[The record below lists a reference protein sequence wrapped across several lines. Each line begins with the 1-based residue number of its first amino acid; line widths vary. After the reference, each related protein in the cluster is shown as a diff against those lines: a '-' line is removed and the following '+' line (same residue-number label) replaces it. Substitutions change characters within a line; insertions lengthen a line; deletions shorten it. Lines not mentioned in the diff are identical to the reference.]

1 MPGSHTPRP
10 IPSEIRWRLAGPERP
25 GVRRGTRC
33 PNVSGPGE
41 RLDQPTYVTRKTAPP
56 GRPVHKPGRQ
66 CLAATANAGRVP
78 TLSPVDAPGHRTLLL
93 PTQVVHDGRAE
104 ARPPQAGYGR
114 LSRDRRVQDPG
125 LSAFFR
131 QAPRLVVNVPLSTA
145 V

>member
-56 GRPVHKPGRQ
+56 RYAIVCCRK
-66 CLAATANAGRVP
+66 
-78 TLSPVDAPGHRTLLL
+78 
-93 PTQVVHDGRAE
+93 
-104 ARPPQAGYGR
+104 
-114 LSRDRRVQDPG
+114 LSRFCVALPD
-125 LSAFFR
+125 
-131 QAPRLVVNVPLSTA
+131 
-145 V
+145 